1 MWKTYLLTVIILFSA
16 GKISAGEIDFPPEL
30 LWWIYEVK
38 KANPDIEINN
48 FTSSDKEIIN
58 FNRYYQRILTYPVFM
73 RWNYSGNLVGYYD
86 YSRTQPRR
94 LPSGRY
100 AIGGDFDDLSTLL
113 IADRNG
119 NVFFGEDFGIATGLN
134 AICWLTDTVLIGV
147 GLYVHHDGKI
157 DLHIINYRINY
168 TNRTV
173 ERTFYNYHN
182 AFDNNDRLSLKLNWY
197 EHRTDYFEIR

>member
-1 MWKTYLLTVIILFSA
+1 MRKTYLLIIILLFLT
-16 GKISAGEIDFPPEL
+16 GKINAQEINFPPEL

-58 FNRYYQRILTYPVFM
+58 FNRYYQRILTYPAFM

-100 AIGGDFDDLSTLL
+100 AI
-113 IADRNG
+113 
-119 NVFFGEDFGIATGLN
+119 
-134 AICWLTDTVLIGV
+134 CWLTDTVLIGV
-147 GLYVHHDGKI
+147 GIYVNNGKI
-157 DLHIINYRINY
+157 DLFIIDYRINH

-173 ERTFYNYHN
+173 ERTFYTYDD
-182 AFDNNDRLSLKLNWY
+182 AFDNSDRQFLRLNWY
-197 EHRTDYFEIR
+197 EHRTDYFEIE